1 MLKYYVKRVSGSDV
15 WGIEVGN
22 EVWVFVS
29 VARQC
34 RQGVVSESQSGG
46 GGVKT
51 LLLPTRYL
59 SFGVGNVLIVSCL
72 PTHNQI
78 LPMNFEGF

>member
-34 RQGVVSESQSGG
+34 RQGVVSESQSWGG
-46 GGVKT
+46 GG
-51 LLLPTRYL
+51 
-59 SFGVGNVLIVSCL
+59 
-72 PTHNQI
+72 
-78 LPMNFEGF
+78 E